1 MPLSPIYKGETT
13 LEGIHPLNKIK
24 TAPCLVEG
32 LDNNLVQRTAYKVA
46 KNLGSDGIFVGSGIF
61 KSNNPEAFAKAIV
74 EATAN
79 YDKPEVLA
87 EVSKGLGEAMKGLE
101 MSTLSEAD
109 RMQDRG
115 I

>member
-1 MPLSPIYKGETT
+1 MNEDGTVTGTVKLLNTPKGQ
-13 LEGIHPLNKIK
+13 I
-24 TAPCLVEG
+24 
-32 LDNNLVQRTAYKVA
+32 
-46 KNLGSDGIFVGSGIF
+46 
-61 KSNNPEAFAKAIV
+61 AKAIV

>member
-1 MPLSPIYKGETT
+1 MLARHIIKVINFFIFGD
-13 LEGIHPLNKIK
+13 LNS
-24 TAPCLVEG
+24 ALPG
-32 LDNNLVQRTAYKVA
+32 
-46 KNLGSDGIFVGSGIF
+46 FVS
-61 KSNNPEAFAKAIV
+61 EAIV

-87 EVSKGLGEAMKGLE
+87 EVSKGLGQAMKGIE
-101 MSTLSEAD
+101 MSTLTQAD